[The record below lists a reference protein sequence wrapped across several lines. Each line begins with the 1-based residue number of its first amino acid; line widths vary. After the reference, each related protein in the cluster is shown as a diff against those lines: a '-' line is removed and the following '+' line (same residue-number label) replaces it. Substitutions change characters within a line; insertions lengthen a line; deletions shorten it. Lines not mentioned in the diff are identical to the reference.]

1 MFSCSQAAAEN
12 GFKRPV
18 PQAKVPKSTNKFR
31 VPGGSAP
38 ASGAPVGSTTPVGSA
53 PGSSEPIVRGVAGE
67 GTEAAGVASEAPPL
81 QQLPQQPEQQLHSK
95 KPGSG
100 AGGSGAD
107 TRGLPMNPFEIT
119 KAKTLKQSKKE

>member
-1 MFSCSQAAAEN
+1 MQAAAEN

-31 VPGGSAP
+31 VPGGSTP
-38 ASGAPVGSTTPVGSA
+38 ASGVPGGGVPASSTPSGSTPV
-53 PGSSEPIVRGVAGE
+53 VGVVE
-67 GTEAAGVASEAPPL
+67 GDETGATGVASEPPPPL
-81 QQLPQQPEQQLHSK
+81 LQQPEQPHNK

>member
-1 MFSCSQAAAEN
+1 MGGTPAGS
-12 GFKRPV
+12 
-18 PQAKVPKSTNKFR
+18 
-31 VPGGSAP
+31 VPGGGVP
-38 ASGAPVGSTTPVGSA
+38 ASSTPSGSTPV
-53 PGSSEPIVRGVAGE
+53 VGVVE
-67 GTEAAGVASEAPPL
+67 GDETGATGVASEPPPPL
-81 QQLPQQPEQQLHSK
+81 LQQPEQPHNK